1 MTTSTDLYS
10 NGGPVPTTPADLAE
24 EVELSPRLAA
34 AIAYA
39 DEVLGVAARLRY
51 GPWAVTKWQPTA

>member
-1 MTTSTDLYS
+1 MTSTDLYS
-10 NGGPVPTTPADLAE
+10 DGGPVPTTPADLAE

-51 GPWAVTKWQPTA
+51 GPWP